1 MTTTPT
7 TTRPTI
13 AESCLRGM
21 EILKPI
27 LSMASTANR
36 ADFMLAAFK
45 LAKDS
50 SDEDLVA
57 ILSLAKVAS
66 DFTQALIL
74 TKDLIEASDLEL
86 DEAGFMTAYKEAK
99 ASGVL
104 NKS

>member
-1 MTTTPT
+1 MTTPT
-7 TTRPTI
+7 TTRPTV

-27 LSMASTANR
+27 LSMASTDR

-50 SDEDLVA
+50 SDEDLASV
-57 ILSLAKVAS
+57 LSLAKVAS
-66 DFTQALIL
+66 DFVEALII
-74 TKDLIEASDLEL
+74 TKVLIEASDLEL